1 MNLVSTRYAF
11 TSAYLKGEEA
21 RIITSEHV
29 NGMFQRASTIP
40 ETLDIIRDTDIG
52 EYLTEQTIKTFDDAE
67 PCLWKYLG
75 ACIERLERFKLP
87 SDMAQ
92 MLEVY
97 DEKYDVM
104 NIKILLRCITVH
116 GLCGTVPLGRLHGQ
130 GLMGALLKADS
141 LEVLSEGLTQ
151 SGLGHYTPCLED
163 LREKDI
169 RATIECEL
177 CLDRH
182 YLNRMRAA
190 LGTMDDG
197 DILTKAFG
205 IMIDLANLQGII
217 RSAMA
222 ERQGLAGD
230 FILEGGHMLTE
241 ELLREAASLKMN
253 EIAGRL
259 DHTEYHQLLQEI
271 ARTYDKENAMP
282 VIDRIMERHKYRL
295 LRGILSARAL
305 SPCNLLWYLI
315 VKEREIRNL
324 RIVMKSIADG
334 ITASDIRDYLVM
346 AA

>member
-40 ETLDIIRDTDIG
+40 EALDIIRDTDIG
-52 EYLTEQTIKTFDDAE
+52 EYLTGQPVKTFDHAE
-67 PCLWKYLG
+67 PCLWQYLG
-75 ACIERLERFKLP
+75 ACIERLERFKIP
-87 SDMAQ
+87 SDMAR
-92 MLEVY
+92 MLELY
-97 DEKYDVM
+97 REKYDVG
-104 NIKILLRCITVH
+104 NIKILLRCIAMH
-116 GLCGTVPLGRLHGQ
+116 GVSGTVPLGRLHDLDFIGV
-130 GLMGALLKADS
+130 LLKADS
-141 LEVLSEGLTQ
+141 VEILSDSLTQ
-151 SGLGHYTPCLED
+151 CALGEYARCLED

-169 RATIECEL
+169 RATLECEL

-190 LGTMDDG
+190 LETMDDG
-197 DILTKAFG
+197 DILAKAFG

-217 RSAMA
+217 RSVVT
-222 ERQGLAGD
+222 ERRGLAGD
-230 FILEGGHMLTE
+230 FILEGGHMLTD

-259 DHTEYHQLLQEI
+259 DHTEYQPLLQEI
-271 ARTYDKENAMP
+271 TRTYEKENAVP
-282 VIDRIMERHKYRL
+282 VIDRVMEKHKYRL

-305 SPCNLLWYLI
+305 SPCTLLWYLI

-324 RIVMKSIADG
+324 RIILKSIADG
-334 ITASDIRDYLVM
+334 IAASDIRDYLVM